1 MKRTVLL
8 VNHREQA
15 CGVQQYGQKVFKPL
29 LNSINYNVFYIDI
42 DNAFE
47 LYYWVEQLQPNIMVY
62 NYYNSATMP
71 WLTPDVIATFKQRG
85 IKQTVMYHENDING
99 LYAMGF
105 ELVISQDPDAENG
118 IARPIPEFTPVKH
131 RKNVNPTIGSFGF
144 GLGGKGFERLVKTVS
159 EQFDMAHIR
168 LNIPFAKFGDEHGD
182 GAKAYLRACE
192 NAAGNHISLEITH
205 ILMPQNDLLT
215 WLSEHDINAFFYD
228 ENYGR
233 GISGTIDYALAV
245 RKPIAITKSWQFK
258 NIWMRDDTFL
268 IENNTLPDLIARGTK
283 HLDKFHTEW
292 NTQTLIE
299 SFERIFNTL

>member
-29 LNSINYNVFYIDI
+29 LNSTNYNVFYIDI

-62 NYYNSATMP
+62 NYYNGATMP
-71 WLTPDVIATFKQRG
+71 WLTPDVITTLKQRR

-118 IARPIPEFTPVKH
+118 IARPIPEYKPNQVYSYYPPI
-131 RKNVNPTIGSFGF
+131 VSSFGF
-144 GLGGKGFERLVKTVS
+144 GLGGKNFQRVVQLAV
-159 EQFDMAHIR
+159 EQLPSAHIR
-168 LNIPFAKFGDEHGD
+168 LNIPFAKFGDENGD
-182 GAKAYLRACE
+182 GARSYIRECE
-192 NAAGNHISLEITH
+192 KLIDSAHTLEITH
-205 ILMPQNDLLT
+205 RLMPQEELLD
-215 WLSEHDINAFFYD
+215 WLAESSINCFFYD

-258 NIWMRDDTFL
+258 NIWIRDNSML
-268 IENNTLPDLIARGTK
+268 IENTTLPELISRGAEY
-283 HLDKFHTEW
+283 LEPFHKLW